1 MMIYSN
7 FRNSSQG
14 WSLNVKN
21 MHTKKIK
28 ACMLKTFNRMKR
40 RVGFLIYQFVM
51 PAIQVSLFCLAI
63 GQDPKSL
70 PVAVVNA
77 ENQGKLAIIHNIL

>member
-1 MMIYSN
+1 
-7 FRNSSQG
+7 
-14 WSLNVKN
+14 
-21 MHTKKIK
+21 
-28 ACMLKTFNRMKR
+28 
-40 RVGFLIYQFVM
+40 M

-77 ENQGKLAIIHNIL
+77 ENQGKLAIIHNILYRTTSVSAHAYY